1 MFVELFKTYN
11 YLPITTDSHLGEY
24 LQWAYSVADH
34 EGILDFY
41 ENYKIRCLQ
50 FSKSEKFYKKFFDL
64 SNKETHERVVPI
76 IEAII
81 EDSNILELAVNVPNN
96 GFIDSLPRDIVVE
109 VPASINKKGVKGV
122 RLDNYPKSFGSLLN
136 AQTGT
141 IQMTTEA
148 VLNKSKHY
156 VLLAMLADPVVDDAL
171 AAEKLLNTVIEFQN
185 DFLGYLN

>member
-1 MFVELFKTYN
+1 M
-11 YLPITTDSHLGEY
+11 
-24 LQWAYSVADH
+24 
-34 EGILDFY
+34 
-41 ENYKIRCLQ
+41 
-50 FSKSEKFYKKFFDL
+50 
-64 SNKETHERVVPI
+64 
-76 IEAII
+76 
-81 EDSNILELAVNVPNN
+81 
-96 GFIDSLPRDIVVE
+96 
-109 VPASINKKGVKGV
+109 PASINKKGVKGL

-136 AQTGT
+136 SQTGT